1 MITRYKP
8 ESGFVAR
15 SGGPDRKRPHD
26 WIVWHFTHADNLPGI
41 ITAGRLLADSAVTPT
56 TEVAYNPVKELR
68 RHKVVAPDSRYP
80 ASMASDHVPFY
91 IAARSPMLYV
101 VCKGHSGYSGGAGP
115 LVHLGVAL
123 GDIIDADLTWCASDG
138 NAAACYTKFSRQVDT
153 LGTFVD
159 FDLLCQRQWHN
170 TDDDPNRQSRR
181 AAEIL
186 VYGHVPFE
194 LVSYVCCYNT
204 ETMTRVRTLLD
215 PVGGVRKYVIKPG
228 MYY

>member
-115 LVHLGVAL
+115 AGAPRGGAWRHHRRG
-123 GDIIDADLTWCASDG
+123 SDVV
-138 NAAACYTKFSRQVDT
+138 RQ
-153 LGTFVD
+153 
-159 FDLLCQRQWHN
+159 
-170 TDDDPNRQSRR
+170 
-181 AAEIL
+181 
-186 VYGHVPFE
+186 
-194 LVSYVCCYNT
+194 
-204 ETMTRVRTLLD
+204 
-215 PVGGVRKYVIKPG
+215 
-228 MYY
+228 

>member
-1 MITRYKP
+1 MLQP
-8 ESGFVAR
+8 A
-15 SGGPDRKRPHD
+15 
-26 WIVWHFTHADNLPGI
+26 
-41 ITAGRLLADSAVTPT
+41 TP
-56 TEVAYNPVKELR
+56 
-68 RHKVVAPDSRYP
+68 
-80 ASMASDHVPFY
+80 
-91 IAARSPMLYV
+91 
-101 VCKGHSGYSGGAGP
+101 
-115 LVHLGVAL
+115 
-123 GDIIDADLTWCASDG
+123 
-138 NAAACYTKFSRQVDT
+138 KFSRQVDT